1 MAADVYACESIA
13 YMTTG
18 MIDRGDPDCYIE
30 AAMCKVMGS
39 ETAFRGINE
48 CIQIMGGMGFMKD
61 YPYERFL
68 RDSRILSIFEG
79 TNEILRM
86 LIALG
91 GIRGVADR
99 FKVRKMKVGAV
110 REGRRFLNHL
120 SISLPTAPPQT
131 RTFNRRS
138 SRLLATMAC

>member
-61 YPYERFL
+61 YPYERYL

-99 FKVRKMKVGAV
+99 FKVRGVKVEAV
-110 REGRRFLNHL
+110 RKGRRFESFINL
-120 SISLPTAPPQT
+120 SPP
-131 RTFNRRS
+131 S
-138 SRLLATMAC
+138 SFPN